1 MVLDY
6 DPSGPGVITR
16 VPAVREAAG
25 SGVTKG
31 DVTTGARVRGR
42 FKT

>member
-1 MVLDY
+1 MILDY

-31 DVTTGARVRGR
+31 DVTAEVGVRGR